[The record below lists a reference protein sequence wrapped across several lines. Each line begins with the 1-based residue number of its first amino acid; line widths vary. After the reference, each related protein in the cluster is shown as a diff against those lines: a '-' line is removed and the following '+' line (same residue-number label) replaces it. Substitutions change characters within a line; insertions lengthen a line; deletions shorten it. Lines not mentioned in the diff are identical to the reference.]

1 MGRVYLGQSR
11 SGRLV
16 VIKVIRAEL
25 ADDHFRQRLER
36 EFNAARH
43 VGGVFIATVIA
54 ADTTGVVPWIA
65 SEYVPGPSLKEMVA
79 ERGPAPVAALA
90 ILAAGL
96 AEGLAAIHD
105 AGVAHRDLSSGN
117 VLLAEDG
124 PRIIDFGI
132 AAAAEE
138 RTLTQSGWVMGTP
151 GYMSPEQAVST
162 REAGQAS
169 DIFSLGAVLAFAATG
184 KKLFHFTS
192 TEDVWDF
199 ERQPPDLDGVPA
211 EFRGLLLWCLQR
223 NPQNRPSARQVLDA
237 INNRFPNPSDPT
249 GWLRHWSP
257 PEEDP
262 DTVAVRR
269 AKGNGE
275 PTVVPRRRAGQHRR
289 VPPPVD
295 SLPPRSVS
303 GLVRPAAVASAVIAA
318 ALVIGVTVALLTSNT
333 GPANSA
339 QGGAATTAY
348 LRFQPGECL
357 LGADLPAALLN
368 RGPAPWD
375 ATASQVSCEKSHDAE
390 VYFANSGFWSQSLAF
405 PGESL
410 VYGAARTE
418 CRAAL
423 TQYVGISSN
432 ASQYSISL
440 LLPTS
445 DSWPTGDRSLQC
457 IAFLAMRTGVQPMT
471 GSIKDSRR

>member
-16 VIKVIRAEL
+16 VIKVIRREL

-65 SEYVPGPSLKEMVA
+65 SEYVPGPSLKQMVA

-138 RTLTQSGWVMGTP
+138 MTLTQSGWVLGTP

-192 TEDVWDF
+192 TEEVWDF
-199 ERQPPDLDGVPA
+199 ERQPPDLDGVPG

-223 NPQNRPSARQVLDA
+223 NPQNRPSAHQVLDA
-237 INNRFPNPSDPT
+237 INNKFPNPSDPT

-262 DTVAVRR
+262 DTIAVRR
-269 AKGNGE
+269 AKGNGGA
-275 PTVVPRRRAGQHRR
+275 PVAPRRRAGQHRR

-295 SLPPRSVS
+295 SPPPRTSS
-303 GLVRPAAVASAVIAA
+303 GWVRPAAAAAAVIAA
-318 ALVIGVTVALLTSNT
+318 ALVIGVGAALL
-333 GPANSA
+333 ANNSGSGSSG
-339 QGGAATTAY
+339 QGGGATAGY
-348 LRFQPGECL
+348 LLFQPGECL
-357 LGADLPAALLN
+357 SGADLASELIKDSPTS
-368 RGPAPWD
+368 WED
-375 ATASQVSCEKSHDAE
+375 TANQVSCLESHVAE
-390 VYFANSGFWSQSLAF
+390 VYFVNSGFWPQKLAY
-405 PGESL
+405 PGEAII
-410 VYGAARTE
+410 YGQARTE
-418 CRAAL
+418 CRAAM
-423 TQYVGISSN
+423 TQYVGISET
-432 ASQYSISL
+432 ASQYSISV
-440 LLPTS
+440 LLPTAN
-445 DSWPTGDRSLQC
+445 SWSGADRSLQC
-457 IAFLAMRTGVQPMT
+457 VAFLATSTGTLPMR
-471 GSIKDSRR
+471 GSIKDSRG